1 MSQQLAES
9 SMVILNPLP
18 NVSRKI
24 ENQLNKL
31 LIITCLISFIYCL
44 RLQFDTHR
52 DLLFNVTQLIL
63 FNGLFLYV
71 GNMST
76 IHNRPL
82 MTSIFDN
89 FFPLPWHHEVCKEYL
104 SLSLLV
110 LYIQGFE
117 RCKYVR
123 HGAL

>member
-44 RLQFDTHR
+44 SLQFDTHR

-63 FNGLFLYV
+63 FNGLFLFV
-71 GNMST
+71 SNMST

-104 SLSLLV
+104 SLSLSLS
-110 LYIQGFE
+110 LSWSCIF
-117 RCKYVR
+117 RDLR
-123 HGAL
+123 DANM

>member
-9 SMVILNPLP
+9 SIVILNPLG
-18 NVSRKI
+18 NGSRKI

-31 LIITCLISFIYCL
+31 LISTCLISFIYCL

-52 DLLFNVTQLIL
+52 DLLLNVTQLIL

-71 GNMST
+71 GHMST
-76 IHNRPL
+76 IPNRPL
-82 MTSIFDN
+82 MTSIFDI
-89 FFPLPWHHEVCKEYL
+89 FPLRWHPEVCKE

-117 RCKYVR
+117 RCK
-123 HGAL
+123 